1 MDMINIVYR
10 LKSPKFFEEAIDE
23 IELDGVI
30 VRPTYLSIC
39 QADQRYYQG
48 SRPAEILEE
57 KLPMALIHEAIGEVV
72 FDNSGEF
79 EVGDKVVMI
88 PNTPQGSDVCRPNYS
103 YNSKFRGSGFDGF
116 TSDLVRLEPD
126 RVVRIPDEFN
136 SNVSAFIELISVAY
150 QGITKFSDLAITPKD
165 ALGVWGDGNLGFI
178 TSLLLKVMFPQSKV
192 IVFGKHLENLNLFS
206 FADEIYQIHNVP
218 DDIVI
223 DHAFECVGS
232 SASQS
237 AIEQIIDLI
246 NPQGTINLFGVSEY
260 PIPIN
265 TRMVL
270 EKGLTVQGNSR
281 SERQDFEGVVETLK
295 QNPQLFE
302 YLDKLVTNV
311 CEINTLDDLKEAF
324 EKDYI
329 SHFGKTILKWNK

>member
-1 MDMINIVYR
+1 MINIVYR

-48 SRPAEILEE
+48 SRPAEVLEK
-57 KLPMALIHEAIGEVV
+57 KLPMALIHEGIGEVV
-72 FDNSGEF
+72 FDNAGEF
-79 EVGDKVVMI
+79 KAGDKVVMI
-88 PNTPQGSDVCRPNYS
+88 PNTPNGEDVCRANYS
-103 YNSKFRGSGFDGF
+103 YKSKFRGSGFDGF
-116 TSDLVRLEPD
+116 TSDLIKMEHDRL
-126 RVVRIPDEFN
+126 VKIPDDFDPF
-136 SNVSAFIELISVAY
+136 VSAFIELISVAY
-150 QGITKFSDLAITPKD
+150 QGIVKFSDVAVTPKD
-165 ALGVWGDGNLGFI
+165 NLGVWGDGNLGFI
-178 TSLLLKVMFPQSKV
+178 TALLLKVKYPDSKV
-192 IVFGKHLENLNLFS
+192 IIFGKHFENLNLFS

-218 DDIVI
+218 DDLAI

-260 PIPIN
+260 PVPIN

-270 EKGLTVQGNSR
+270 EKGLTIQGNSR
-281 SERQDFEGVVETLK
+281 SEREDFIGVVETLK
-295 QNPQLFE
+295 LNPQLFE
-302 YLDKLVTNV
+302 HLEKLIANI
-311 CEINTLDDLKEAF
+311 CEINSLNDLKEAF
-324 EKDYI
+324 DKDYI
-329 SHFGKTILKWNK
+329 SQFGKTILKWNK

>member
-1 MDMINIVYR
+1 MINIVYR

-192 IVFGKHLENLNLFS
+192 IVLGKHLENLNLFS
-206 FADEIYQIHNVP
+206 FVDEIYQIHNVP
-218 DDIVI
+218 DDLVI